1 MAALAS
7 WFMNAGLLG
16 WLALASVPII
26 IHLLIRRR
34 VQRLPWAAMSFLA
47 HAHRRTRRRIQ
58 LENLLLLALRM
69 LAIILLVLGAA
80 RPFLEATSPIADLA
94 HSQRHV
100 AVIVDVSGSMG
111 YDEGTGPGFE
121 KARRAAERVL
131 SALKPKSGDTA
142 VLIPHASPADPR
154 ESEARVSG
162 YLDLDR
168 LKGVLSGLDVSDR
181 TTHFAEAFETARKT
195 LDPYKTG
202 KEVYLISDLQKIGF
216 GAREVAASPG
226 AAAGAKPSAEDG
238 YHGVR
243 EALNRLVHDG
253 AVIKVVDTGPAN
265 RHPENLGI
273 VAFSTPPRVVTTE
286 MLTVLESRVRN
297 FGREPHE
304 VSVHYYFGNDANPRR
319 TSRPKVI
326 APGREA
332 SFITHMSFR
341 GFGPRPVAVRA
352 VLKPFDNLASD
363 DERLLVI
370 PVRNRI
376 KVLLVRGESTGTE
389 AFEATTY
396 FLRLALNPFAAE
408 SDVQGPF
415 DPEEIAWHQ
424 LPRTDFSGYDL
435 IVLADCSVPGA
446 SEAEALESFVRAGG
460 GLLITWGTNTDPDR
474 AREVLLKRTGLLPV
488 VPERVVGDADYS
500 DPRNRQ
506 YHLVLGARHPAT
518 RHFHADKDVK
528 AWLEDRTLV
537 GRYLKSEEVKNTHH
551 PVNVLLRLDDE
562 ARSPIL
568 AERRV
573 GAGKVMVLTTT
584 AHTKW
589 NNLPVDR
596 QAPLF
601 LMLVDG
607 IANHLVVPAEDP
619 LNLTVG
625 EPLSRIYTTFPGK
638 RELTRPSGSRV
649 LITPVRLEEDRPD
662 QPGDTTKDKK
672 EDKPGNAPGDGAAP
686 GKAKP
691 GDDGKAFPRFRIQSE
706 PLMERG
712 VYRLTRDSAQPGTG
726 ASVELFAVNPNP
738 KEGDLTRF
746 SIEEL
751 RADVFKDIPFET
763 PALDDVGSSTSEGPK
778 GGELWKW
785 LILAA
790 VACLAIE
797 MIVAHRIGARQK

>member
-1 MAALAS
+1 MVRFAVPFSS
-7 WFMNAGLLG
+7 WFMNTGLLG

-34 VQRLPWAAMSFLA
+34 VNRLPWAAMSFLA

-69 LAIILLVLGAA
+69 AAIILLVLGAA

-94 HSQRHV
+94 HAQRHV
-100 AVIVDVSGSMG
+100 AIILDVSASTG
-111 YDEGTGPGFE
+111 YDEGTGPAFE

-131 SALKPKSGDTA
+131 TALKPKSGDTA
-142 VLIPHASPADPR
+142 VLIPHASPSDPR

-181 TTHFAEAFETARKT
+181 TTHFAEALESARTA
-195 LDPYKTG
+195 LAAYKTG
-202 KEVYLISDLQKIGF
+202 KEIYLISDLQKIGF
-216 GAREVAASPG
+216 GAPGAGAASEKEAG
-226 AAAGAKPSAEDG
+226 GKAAAG
-238 YHGVR
+238 YYGVR

-253 AVIKVVDTGPAN
+253 GVIKVVDAGPAN
-265 RHPENLGI
+265 PQPENLGI
-273 VAFSTPPRVVTTE
+273 VAFSVPPRVVTTE
-286 MLTVLESRVRN
+286 PLTVLESRVRN

-319 TSRPKVI
+319 TSRPKVV
-326 APGREA
+326 APGREE
-332 SFITHMSFR
+332 SFITHMSFKD
-341 GFGPRPVAVRA
+341 FGPGPVAVRA

-370 PVRNRI
+370 PVRSRI
-376 KVLLVRGESTGTE
+376 KVLLVRGESSGTE

-408 SDVQGPF
+408 SDIQGPF
-415 DPEEIAWHQ
+415 DPQVVAWHE
-424 LPRTDFSGYDL
+424 LPRTDLSGYDL
-435 IVLADCSVPGA
+435 VVLADCRVPGA
-446 SEAEALESFVRAGG
+446 SEAQALESFVRAGG
-460 GLLITWGTNTDPDR
+460 GLLITWGPNTDPDR
-474 AREVLLKRTGLLPV
+474 AREVLLERTGLLPV
-488 VPERVVGDADYS
+488 VPERDVGDADYS

-506 YHLVLGARHPAT
+506 YHLVLGERHPAT
-518 RHFHADKDVK
+518 RHFHADTDLK

-537 GRYLKSEEVKNTHH
+537 GRFLRTSEVKNTRD
-551 PVNVLLRLDDE
+551 PIKVLIRLDDE
-562 ARSPIL
+562 AKSPLL

-573 GAGKVMVLTTT
+573 GAGKVMILTTT
-584 AHTKW
+584 AHTRW

-601 LMLVDG
+601 LMLMDG

-625 EPLSRIYTTFPGK
+625 DPLSRIYTTFPGK

-649 LITPVRLEEDRPD
+649 LITPVRLEDDRP
-662 QPGDTTKDKK
+662 GDEKREATGGKK
-672 EDKPGNAPGDGAAP
+672 EDKKGDAEAPKAAP
-686 GKAKP
+686 P
-691 GDDGKAFPRFRIQSE
+691 GADEGAFPRFRIQSE
-706 PLMERG
+706 PLLERG
-712 VYRLTRDSAQPGTG
+712 LYRLTRDRAQPGTG
-726 ASVELFAVNPNP
+726 AAEELFAVNPIP
-738 KEGDLTRF
+738 AEGDLARF
-746 SIEEL
+746 GMADL
-751 RADVFKDIPFET
+751 RADVFKDIPFDT
-763 PALDDVGSSTSEGPK
+763 PTLDDVGAASSEGPK

-785 LILAA
+785 LIAAA
-790 VACLAIE
+790 VACLLTE
-797 MIVAHRIGARQK
+797 MIVAQRIGARQR